1 MKSYPYKPILV
12 AATAL
17 FLHIGGALAQNITE
31 IAKSDP
37 LIITGAVGTQNTYF
51 HSSAGNAYASPLSNT
66 LFLNL
71 NISLYGFSMPFSL
84 YYSNNN
90 LDFNYPHLSFN
101 LSPSY
106 KHWHGHL
113 GRSSTGF
120 SPYVMNMSYN
130 GVGLDYVTDRFRVG
144 AFYGTLRSAV
154 NDDPSS
160 PSPRAP
166 QYRRLGWGFTVGYGS
181 TRNHLDLYL
190 LRAYD
195 RAGSVDAYWQER
207 LSPQENLVVGL
218 RGGLSLRRWLSLSA
232 NVATSLFSTDTRA
245 PRVTSGQATRFD
257 KVFDA
262 RYSSLA
268 RFAGDANIAL
278 TLPNFNTSVFY
289 RIIQPDYTSLG
300 TYYMAN
306 NYHSLGL
313 NMGTTLFRRVSL
325 SATFSGQ
332 EDNLSGKQLY
342 TTRGFVYSAFA
353 ATRLGSHLS
362 LALGYNGYLQTQ
374 ADGTAHVNDTTRV
387 HRAMHTLTLT
397 PSYSI
402 ETDQLSHAVSLSAS
416 YVANRD
422 LNRLSSGMSDVTSL
436 AAGLSYSL
444 GVNAWDTQFTAAL
457 NHQSSR
463 GYNTRYTS
471 DIASLTTSRSFLKD
485 GNLNL
490 SATLSMCYNEIE
502 HQSKSLSVG
511 CDVAASY
518 SIKQQHLFSLAAG
531 FNKYGDVNIS
541 KTRSSLD
548 ATDINLSLNYTY
560 TFTLLEIKR
569 KAERQAQR
577 PSL

>member
-1 MKSYPYKPILV
+1 MKSNLFKPIL
-12 AATAL
+12 AATAAL
-17 FLHIGGALAQNITE
+17 LLPTIGTHAQNIAE

-37 LIITGAVGTQNTYF
+37 LIITGVVGTQNTYF

-113 GRSSTGF
+113 GRSSAGF

-130 GVGLDYVTDRFRVG
+130 GVGLDYRTDRFRIG

-154 NDDPSS
+154 NDDPTS

-166 QYRRLGWGFTVGYGS
+166 QYRRLGWGFTVGYGT
-181 TRNHLDLYL
+181 TRNYLDLYL

-218 RGGLSLRRWLSLSA
+218 KGGLSLSRCLSLSA

-245 PRVTSGQATRFD
+245 PKVTSGQATRFD

-268 RFAGDANIAL
+268 RFAGDATISL
-278 TLPNFNTSVFY
+278 TLPAFNASVFY
-289 RIIQPDYTSLG
+289 RIIQPDYQSLG

-313 NMGTTLFRRVSL
+313 NLGTKLFRRVTL

-332 EDNLSGKQLY
+332 EDNLSHKQLH
-342 TTRGFVYSAFA
+342 TTRGYVYSAFA
-353 ATRLGSHLS
+353 ATRLGSHVS

-374 ADGTAHVNDTTRV
+374 ADGTARVNDTMRV

-397 PSYSI
+397 PSYSV
-402 ETDQLSHAVSLSAS
+402 ETDRLSHAVSLSGS

-444 GVNAWDTQFTAAL
+444 GVKAWDMQFTTAL

-490 SATLSMCYNEIE
+490 SATLSMCYNEVE
-502 HQSKSLSVG
+502 RQQKSLSVG
-511 CDVAASY
+511 CDLAASY
-518 SIKQQHLFSLAAG
+518 SLKQQHLFSLAAG

-541 KTRSSLD
+541 KNRSSLD

-569 KAERQAQR
+569 RAEKADRQQA
-577 PSL
+577 L

>member
-1 MKSYPYKPILV
+1 MKSLLYKPVL
-12 AATAL
+12 AAAAAL
-17 FLHIGGALAQNITE
+17 LLPTGGTQAQNITE

-106 KHWHGHL
+106 KNWHGHI

-130 GVGLDYVTDRFRVG
+130 GVGLDYRSERFRIG
-144 AFYGTLRSAV
+144 AFYGILRNAV

-166 QYRRLGWGFTVGYGS
+166 QYRRIGWGFNIGYGS
-181 TRNHLDLYL
+181 ANNHIDLYM

-195 RAGSVDAYWQER
+195 RLSSVDEYWQER
-207 LSPQENLVVGL
+207 ISPQENIVVGMK
-218 RGGLSLRRWLSLSA
+218 GGVSLKNWLSVNA

-245 PRVTSGQATRFD
+245 QKITSGKATRFD
-257 KVFDA
+257 KVFDT

-278 TLPNFNTSVFY
+278 TLKGFNASVFY

-306 NYHSLGL
+306 NYHSVGL
-313 NMGTTLFRRVSL
+313 NIGSTLFRRVSL
-325 SATFSGQ
+325 SASFSGQ
-332 EDNLSGKQLY
+332 ADNLSAKQLY
-342 TTRGFVYSAFA
+342 TTRGFVWSAFA
-353 ATRLGSHLS
+353 ATHIGSNFS
-362 LALGYNGYLQTQ
+362 ISAGYNGYMQTQ
-374 ADGTAHVNDTTRV
+374 ADGTVRVNDTTRV
-387 HRAMHTLTLT
+387 HRMMHTFTLT
-397 PSYSI
+397 PSYSA
-402 ETDQLSHAVSLSAS
+402 ETDCFSHSVSLSGS
-416 YVANRD
+416 YVANKD
-422 LNRLSSGMSDVTSL
+422 LNRFASGMSNVTSL

-444 GVNAWDTQFTAAL
+444 GVKAWGTNFTTSL
-457 NHQSSR
+457 NHQSSK
-463 GYNTRYTS
+463 GFNSRYTS
-471 DIASLTTSRSFLKD
+471 DIASLTTSRSFLKE
-485 GNLNL
+485 GNLNV

-502 HQSKSLSVG
+502 HQSKSLSMG
-511 CDVAASY
+511 CDLAASY
-518 SIKQQHLFSLAAG
+518 SIKQQHMFSLTAG

-541 KTRSSLD
+541 KTKSSLD

-569 KAERQAQR
+569 RAEKAEKRNR
-577 PSL
+577 M